1 MKIKI
6 LNENENKLFH
16 RKEVSFNANHDSEST
31 PTKSTIYAYFSA
43 KFKSP
48 KTNMIL
54 KKLNT
59 SFGAQSAKGM
69 LYVYNND
76 KIMSQIETKN
86 TINRRNKVFKAEQ
99 EAAIASKEAE
109 SQPVEKPSEE
119 KTEEVTSTE
128 ETPE

>member
-69 LYVYNND
+69 LYVYTND
-76 KIMSQIETKN
+76 KVMSQIETKN

-99 EAAIASKEAE
+99 ESAIASKEAE
-109 SQPVEKPSEE
+109 SQPVEK
-119 KTEEVTSTE
+119 TEEVTSTE